1 VDLTAQIIDA
11 ITAWLQTVAT
21 ALISA
26 AFAAVGELIFST
38 PALDQIP
45 EVHAGWSLVLGI
57 ANSLFVL
64 AILAAGILVMASGTV
79 ESRYSAKLLVSRLAL
94 AGIAANAS
102 LALTGALIQL
112 DNALVTGLLGAD
124 PAART
129 VADLVDAIHSAHP
142 VNQYV
147 SVIVGLWAA
156 ALAMFLVALYI
167 GRDLALL
174 LATVAAPLA
183 LATYALPQ
191 TDEIARLWVRAFCGL
206 LFVQVVQAVLVLVA
220 LQLLRRTDWLGGGA
234 SDLVSGLM
242 LIALLYLL
250 VKLPFAAYHWA
261 FRQTIRQGPLAEPVV
276 LAARVT
282 RALS

>member
-1 VDLTAQIIDA
+1 MDLTAQIIDA
-11 ITAWLQTVAT
+11 MTAWLQTVAT
-21 ALISA
+21 ALITA
-26 AFAAVGELIFST
+26 AFAAVGQLIFST

-45 EVHAGWSLVLGI
+45 EVQAAWSLVQAT
-57 ANSLFVL
+57 ANSLFGL

-79 ESRYSAKLLVSRLAL
+79 ESRYSAKLLVTRLAL
-94 AGIAANAS
+94 AAIGANAS

-112 DNALVTGLLGAD
+112 DNALVAGLLGPD
-124 PAART
+124 PSART
-129 VADLVDAIHSAHP
+129 VSDLVAAIHGVHP

-191 TDEIARLWVRAFCGL
+191 TDEIARLWVRVFLAL

-220 LQLLRRTDWLGGGA
+220 LQLLRRTDWLGGAA
-234 SDLVSGLM
+234 SDLISGLM

-250 VKLPFAAYHWA
+250 FKLPFAAYHWA
-261 FRQTIRQGPLAEPVV
+261 LRQTVRQGPLAEPLA

>member
-1 VDLTAQIIDA
+1 MDLTAQIIDA
-11 ITAWLQTVAT
+11 MTAWLQTVAT
-21 ALISA
+21 ALITA
-26 AFAAVGELIFST
+26 AFAAVGQLIFST

-45 EVHAGWSLVLGI
+45 EVRATWSLVQAI
-57 ANSLFVL
+57 ANSLFGL

-79 ESRYSAKLLVSRLAL
+79 ESRYSAKLLVTRLAL
-94 AGIAANAS
+94 AAIAANAS

-112 DNALVTGLLGAD
+112 DNALVAGLLGPD
-124 PAART
+124 PSART
-129 VADLVDAIHSAHP
+129 VSDLVEAIHSAHP

-156 ALAMFLVALYI
+156 TLAMFLVALYI

-191 TDEIARLWVRAFCGL
+191 TDEIARLWVRVFVAL

-220 LQLLRRTDWLGGGA
+220 LQLLRRTDWLGGAA
-234 SDLVSGLM
+234 SDLISGLM

-250 VKLPFAAYHWA
+250 FKLPFAAYHWA
-261 FRQTIRQGPLAEPVV
+261 FRQTVRQDPLGEPLA

>member
-1 VDLTAQIIDA
+1 MDLTAQIIDA
-11 ITAWLQTVAT
+11 ITAFLQTVAT
-21 ALISA
+21 ALTSA
-26 AFAAVGELIFST
+26 AFAAVGALLFST

-45 EVHAGWSLVLGI
+45 EVRATWSLVLGI
-57 ANSLFVL
+57 ADSLFIL
-64 AILAAGILVMASGTV
+64 AILAAGIMVMASGTI

-94 AGIAANAS
+94 AAVAANAS

-112 DNALVTGLLGAD
+112 DNALVAGLLGAD

-129 VADLVDAIHSAHP
+129 VADLSAAMHGAEP

-147 SVIVGLWAA
+147 SVMVALWAA
-156 ALAMFLVALYI
+156 VLAMFLVALYI

-191 TDEIARLWVRAFCGL
+191 TDEIARLWVRAFVGL
-206 LFVQVVQAVLVLVA
+206 LFVQVVQAMLVMVA
-220 LQLLRRTDWLGGGA
+220 LQLLRRSDWLGGAA

-250 VKLPFAAYHWA
+250 VKLPFVAYHWA
-261 FRQTIRQGPLAEPVV
+261 FRQTIRQGPLAQPVAI
-276 LAARVT
+276 AARVT
-282 RALS
+282 RALF